1 MTFDPKAAAEAVMED
16 VPSIDVTNAAEAA
29 DWLRGEL
36 GKGELSGIFLRE
48 DMLVHTPRIGEDG
61 YIDPAKLGLKDA
73 GPAQVRP
80 IATPEIKALIE
91 TRYNITRWQ
100 GPKDEKEQ
108 VHCLFPVNAAN
119 SACDAARIGEHIPH
133 LRLLQGVTHTPTI
146 RPDGTLLDQP
156 GYDDETLLLYL
167 PEPGL
172 EVPVVPDN
180 PTRAE
185 IDAAREFILQPVRQ
199 FPFVTEDDRATWVG
213 LAFTPPLRPLLP
225 PPYQMGVITAT
236 NPGTGKTL
244 LANMLMTLH
253 GGVQRGEMPRDDAE
267 LRKAIT
273 ATLVT
278 TTAPIVLF
286 DNLAGVVK
294 SPVLDG
300 LLTARTWTDR
310 FLGQTKEVTA
320 PNDRLWLATGNNAQF
335 GGDLARRT
343 QMVSLD
349 PPAANHHLRTDFD
362 IKNLGGWME
371 DHRGEYLGAIL
382 IIARGWVNAGSPR
395 TEERSDS
402 YAGWISGLRALMK
415 WARFKGTFGGTENAA
430 AISSEDEEWRDFLI
444 AIHNVLGGAS
454 WLTKTLVDSIGSG
467 NTNGWPAGIQVQ
479 ASIDPASLPGDLSE
493 KWSQAE
499 RGYTK
504 TDAAFRR
511 SLGKWLQFR
520 HGRYAGGWKL
530 VRAGRDSHV
539 DKPLYAVEPPSGWAK
554 P

>member
-1 MTFDPKAAAEAVMED
+1 MTVRDENGKSVKRE
-16 VPSIDVTNAAEAA
+16 VPA
-29 DWLRGEL
+29 
-36 GKGELSGIFLRE
+36 
-48 DMLVHTPRIGEDG
+48 
-61 YIDPAKLGLKDA
+61 
-73 GPAQVRP
+73 
-80 IATPEIKALIE
+80 
-91 TRYNITRWQ
+91 
-100 GPKDEKEQ
+100 
-108 VHCLFPVNAAN
+108 LFPQSAAQ
-119 SACDAARIGEHIPH
+119 SACESSRLGEYAPY
-133 LRLLQGVTHTPTI
+133 LRDLHGVTHTPTM
-146 RPDGTLLDQP
+146 RPDGTILDVP
-156 GYDDETLLLYL
+156 GYDRATGLLYL
-167 PEPGL
+167 PDPDL
-172 EVPVVPDN
+172 KVPAIPDH
-180 PTRAE
+180 PT
-185 IDAAREFILQPVRQ
+185 AAQIKAAVELILQPIEE
-199 FPFVTEDDRATWVG
+199 FPFVSDDDRATWTG
-213 LAFTPPLRPLLP
+213 LAFTPALRPLFP

-236 NPGTGKTL
+236 NPGSGKTL
-244 LANMLMTLH
+244 LANLLMTLH

-267 LRKAIT
+267 LRKSIT

-294 SPVLDG
+294 PPVLDG

-320 PNDRLWLATGNNAQF
+320 PNDRLWLGTGNNAQF

-371 DHRGEYLGAIL
+371 AHRSEYLGAIL
-382 IIARGWVNAGSPR
+382 TIARGWVNAGAPR

-402 YAGWISGLRALMK
+402 YAKWISGLRGLLK
-415 WARFKGTFGGTENAA
+415 WAGFQGTFGGTENAA

-444 AIHNVLGGAS
+444 AIHNVHGRAS
-454 WLTKTLVDSIGSG
+454 WLTKTLVDSIGTG
-467 NTNGWPAGIQVQ
+467 TTNGWPVRTQVQ

-493 KWSQAE
+493 KWAQGE

-530 VRAGRDSHV
+530 VHVGRDSHV
-539 DKPLYAVEPPSGWAK
+539 DKPLYAVEPPAGWAK